1 MSGSFS
7 RSASY
12 HRDEDG
18 GRACSRATGQTEGV
32 IRVVVIVSAVVVLL
46 LALVWAFQRRLI
58 YLPAT
63 APVAPASTVIPGARD
78 VELHTSDGLV
88 LGAWLVPAKEPGR
101 SITVLVANGNAG
113 DRSLRAPLA
122 RALAAKGMAVLLFDY
137 RGYGGN
143 PGRSSEVGLARDVR
157 AARQF
162 LVGEVGV
169 AANRILYYGE
179 SLGAAVITELAGEHP
194 PAGLVLRSP
203 FVDLA
208 SVGQV
213 HYPFLP
219 VRTLLRDRY
228 LLSEHLAE
236 VKVPVTV
243 VYGSDDSIVPPTQS
257 RAVAESAPRL
267 WQLVEVAGADHN
279 APALLDGEV
288 LTNAV
293 VDLADQIEQAS

>member
-1 MSGSFS
+1 MI
-7 RSASY
+7 
-12 HRDEDG
+12 
-18 GRACSRATGQTEGV
+18 RA
-32 IRVVVIVSAVVVLL
+32 VVTVCAVVVLL
-46 LALVWAFQRRLI
+46 LVLVWAFQRSLI

-88 LGAWLVPAKEPGR
+88 LGAWLVPAEKPGR
-101 SITVLVANGNAG
+101 GITVLMANGNAG
-113 DRSLRAPLA
+113 NRSLRAPLA
-122 RALAAKGMAVLLFDY
+122 RALAAQGMAVLLFDY

-143 PGRSSEVGLARDVR
+143 PGHPSELGLARDVR
-157 AARQF
+157 AAHRF
-162 LVGEVGV
+162 LVDEVGV
-169 AANRILYYGE
+169 RANRILYFGE
-179 SLGAAVITELAGEHP
+179 SLGAAVITELATEHP

-208 SVGQV
+208 SVGRV

-228 LLSEHLAE
+228 LLNEQLGQ
-236 VKVPVTV
+236 VTVPVTV

-279 APALLDGEV
+279 DPALLDGEM
-288 LTNAV
+288 LIKAV
-293 VDLADQIEQAS
+293 VDLANQIQQTS